1 MLRQI
6 SISNFKC
13 FTTKE
18 TVNLVGY
25 SSRYSPRYSRKKLI
39 TPDFSLSQSVTN
51 DNIDL

>member
-6 SISNFKC
+6 SI
-13 FTTKE
+13 
-18 TVNLVGY
+18 VGY
-25 SSRYSPRYSRKKLI
+25 SSRYSPRYLRKKRI